1 MRTLITKYTTRC
13 VLACLLL
20 AVASIA
26 QATPVTTGLA
36 LWLDATQG
44 VATSGST
51 VTGWTDQSG
60 NGHDGS
66 YATGAPQ
73 LVPGAINGLP
83 AISFNGN
90 GDYFALAGGQVLSSD
105 SFTIFAVAVDTGTS
119 DEPREIYSNWDFGN
133 SWPSQFLGTD
143 FGDAGSRT
151 LRFTDG
157 LSAANALAAPGSP
170 FVTYGVYTGGVNAD
184 IYLDG
189 AIVGSNPQNSD
200 PADVLNPNGQ
210 RDITTPSF
218 IGRQGG
224 FAGEYWQGY
233 IAEVLVYDGALSPED
248 QAAVAAYLQTKWVP
262 EPGSFIL
269 ASVGIGGLLLY
280 RRRGRVSRHA

>member
-1 MRTLITKYTTRC
+1 MLTRLIRFFLGC
-13 VLACLLL
+13 SLLL
-20 AVASIA
+20 VATVA
-26 QATPVTTGLA
+26 HATPVTTGLK

-51 VTGWTDQSG
+51 VTAWTDLSG

-90 GDYFALAGGQVLSSD
+90 GDYFALAGGQVLSTD
-105 SFTIFAVAVDTGTS
+105 SFTVFAVAVDTGV
-119 DEPREIYSNWDFGN
+119 DDGPREIYSNWDFAN

-143 FGDAGSRT
+143 FGDDGART

-157 LSAANALAAPGSP
+157 LSAVNALTAPDSP
-170 FVTYGVYTGGVNAD
+170 FVTYGVYVGGSNAD

-189 AIVGSNPQNSD
+189 ALVGSNAQNSNL
-200 PADVLNPNGQ
+200 ADAFNPNGQ

-218 IGRQGG
+218 IGRQGSFG
-224 FAGEYWQGY
+224 GEYWQGY

-248 QAAVAAYLQTKWVP
+248 QAAVADYLQTKWVP
-262 EPGSFIL
+262 EPGSFVI
-269 ASVGIGGLLLY
+269 ATVGVAVLLLY
-280 RRRGRVSRHA
+280 RRRSYRA